1 MKLNEIF
8 DDRYYDEIQMDLKRR
23 REPNDTPSWH
33 EPAHDTETSM
43 QDFIISQFEAG
54 DLTYEQALQKLKEVT
69 PKDQMFF
76 WKHEL
81 AMADELLKDQR

>member
-8 DDRYYDEIQMDLKRR
+8 DDRYYDQIQQDLKRH
-23 REPNDTPSWH
+23 REPEQPSWH
-33 EPAHDTETSM
+33 EPDHDAETSM

-54 DLTYEQALQKLKEVT
+54 DLTYQQALEKLKEVT

-76 WKHEL
+76 WEHEL
-81 AMADELLKDQR
+81 AMAQELLKDQ